1 MSTSATPLSDAPAR
15 RRGAGFRVS
24 RFPAWFA
31 ATEGV
36 RSALHSIRAHAFRSF
51 LTALGIIIGVASVIA
66 MVSIIQGLSYTIG
79 QQFQGLGSN
88 SIIVQSYTPLEDRLQ
103 GRRARITTQDLDLIT
118 YRVDGIES
126 ITPVMFSQTGQAQ
139 VRYGS
144 QVATAQIL
152 GTTYSFQDV
161 GQYFTHYGRFLSDSD
176 NQTRRRVAVI
186 GEEVRDDLSLPD
198 DPVGE
203 FVQVNGEW
211 LKIIGLLEAKGEIL
225 GNSQDNRV
233 LLPFSTMQSLNGN
246 QANPDIQIQ
255 LAVADASD
263 MDPVIQ
269 RITRLLRDAHHLA
282 ADAEDNFRIQTAQQ
296 LMDTFSSILTNVT
309 VVMAGIVGISLLVGG
324 IGIMNIMLVSVTE
337 RTREIGICK
346 AIGAK
351 RHHILLQFLLE
362 ALMLCLIGGVVGLA
376 IGYGIGAA
384 AASAIPGFPP
394 AHTPIWAIALALG
407 FSGLVGVVFGILPAA
422 KAANLDPIASLRYE

>member
-1 MSTSATPLSDAPAR
+1 MSTNVDALPERAPR
-15 RRGAGFRVS
+15 RRQGLRAS
-24 RFPAWFA
+24 RFPVWFA
-31 ATEGV
+31 AAEGV
-36 RSALHSIRAHAFRSF
+36 RSALNSIRAHAFRSF

-88 SIIVQSYTPLEDRLQ
+88 SVNVQSYTPLEDRLQ
-103 GRRARITTQDLDLIT
+103 GRRARLTQEDLDLIT

-126 ITPVMFSQTGQAQ
+126 ITPIMYSQTGQSQ

-144 QVATAQIL
+144 QTATAQVL

-161 GQYFTHYGRFLSDSD
+161 GQYYARFGRFISDSD
-176 NQTRRRVAVI
+176 NQTRRRIAVVA
-186 GEEVRDDLSLPD
+186 EDVRKDLALPE

-203 FVQVNGEW
+203 FIQINGEW
-211 LKIIGLLEAKGEIL
+211 LKIIGLLEPKGEIL
-225 GNSQDNRV
+225 GQSQDNRV
-233 LLPFSTMQSLNGN
+233 LIPYSTMRSLNGN
-246 QANPDIQIQ
+246 RANPDIQIQ
-255 LAVADASD
+255 LTVADVAD
-263 MDPVIQ
+263 MDGIIQ
-269 RITRLLRDAHHLA
+269 LIGRLLRDAHNLP
-282 ADAEDNFRIQTAQQ
+282 ADADDDFRIQTAEQ
-296 LMDTFSSILTNVT
+296 LQSTFDTILTNVT

-384 AASAIPGFPP
+384 AASVIPGFPA
-394 AHTPIWAIALALG
+394 AHTPLWAVFLALG
-407 FSGLVGVVFGILPAA
+407 FSAAVGVLFGILPAA